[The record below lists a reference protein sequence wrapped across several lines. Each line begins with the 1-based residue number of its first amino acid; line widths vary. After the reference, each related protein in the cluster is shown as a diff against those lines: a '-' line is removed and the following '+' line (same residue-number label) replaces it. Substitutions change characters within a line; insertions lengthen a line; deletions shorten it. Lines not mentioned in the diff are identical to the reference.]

1 MLFFRSG
8 EQIDAWCRATGVPR
22 RPSVRMDQLWR
33 MAVTW
38 YSTRLEAESRR
49 PAPDEIRG
57 IFEGLGLQ
65 GDFWDPK
72 ADTFA

>member
-22 RPSVRMDQLWR
+22 RPSVRMDQLWQ

-38 YSTRLEAESRR
+38 YSTRLEAEWRR
-49 PAPDEIRG
+49 PAPEEIRG